1 MDLSVQTGVAQAD
14 GAQVLLSRSYASKS
28 EETVLLLLQVYA
40 EERQAR
46 AFAEECENVIRHAL
60 LDTEG
65 DAWNRLDGT
74 LKELNGLVKG
84 LLLARTMDEVHA
96 IVAVV
101 EKDGGLHVSHAG
113 RGEAYLVRRGA
124 ATQITEYTR
133 GKPLSAFVHISSGA
147 LEAQDSVALATQRL
161 LRAFTPAQLAQLTF
175 QRGEEALR
183 DIITRLE
190 AEEEPAAL
198 AIVASGSPVKT
209 AEVIAPR
216 QEYSRGR
223 PLPSRRS
230 RPAAWRFGQA
240 GRRIPLAVP
249 TLLRKAGSSLKR
261 AGARAAPV
269 VARWAKTGIGKLSR
283 TSTHVQT
290 LREKASVFMAD
301 LKHPQRKRRAHVLL
315 LAGALAAFLVI
326 FLVVKLSITS
336 QRSKTRAEL
345 STLVDRINEEI
356 KTADNR
362 RIAGDTDAANDIL
375 QRADAWAKQV
385 MDNESGLFRV
395 QALDLLDRIRSKKEE
410 LNNITRLSPRVLV
423 NLAAKNSDVSAQ
435 GMVGIA
441 DGEFVVFDREQW
453 YHVLLNGVDDPRPL
467 TEDGFII
474 DGAAFPRYKG
484 QAFLTTGNAVLELQ
498 GSQPVSMKTEDL
510 SGWVTGKDMETYL
523 RYLYIL
529 GVDNNIMKYER
540 LNNRYGAAV
549 QYNVSGDL
557 TGALDMTIDSSIY
570 VLREGGA
577 IVKMLRGEA
586 KPFTISHAPDGTF
599 KTATKI
605 VKMPE
610 SNFYFLDPEKRRI
623 SVTSDGGANGDSTYL
638 RQYVL
643 EGDQVGKLQDL
654 YVDPD
659 EAHLYVLDE
668 KRIYVIDLLK

>member
-1 MDLSVQTGVAQAD
+1 MDLSVQTGIAQAD
-14 GAQVLLSRSYASKS
+14 GAQALLSRSLTSKS
-28 EETVLLLLQVYA
+28 GETVLLLLQVYA
-40 EERQAR
+40 EERQAK
-46 AFAEECENVIRHAL
+46 AFSDECENVIRHAL
-60 LDTEG
+60 LDTDG
-65 DAWNRLDGT
+65 DAWSRLDGT
-74 LKELNGLVKG
+74 LKELNGLMKG

-101 EKDGGLHVSHAG
+101 EKDGALHVSHAG
-113 RGEAYLVRRGA
+113 RGEAYLVRHGA

-147 LEAQDSVALATQRL
+147 LEAQDTVVVATQRL
-161 LRAFTPAQLAQLTF
+161 LRAFTPAQLAQMTF
-175 QRGEEALR
+175 QRGEGALR
-183 DIITRLE
+183 DIAMRLE

-198 AIVASGSPVKT
+198 ALVASGSPMESK
-209 AEVIAPR
+209 EVIPPR
-216 QEYSRGR
+216 QGYAGPGRGR
-223 PLPSRRS
+223 LLPSRRS
-230 RPAAWRFGQA
+230 
-240 GRRIPLAVP
+240 GRRIPLSVP
-249 TLLRKAGSSLKR
+249 SSLHKVSSSLKR
-261 AGARAAPV
+261 AGALAAPV
-269 VARWAKTGIGKLSR
+269 VARWARTGLGKLGK

-290 LREKASVFMAD
+290 MREKASDFMAD
-301 LKHPQRKRRAHVLL
+301 LKHPQRKRRAHFLL

-410 LNNITRLSPRVLV
+410 INNITRLSPRVLV

-435 GMVGIA
+435 GMIGIA
-441 DGEFVVFDREQW
+441 DGEFVVFDREEW
-453 YHVLLNGVDDPRPL
+453 YHVLLNGVDDPRTL
-467 TEDGFII
+467 TEDGLII
-474 DGAAFPRYKG
+474 DGVSFPRFKA
-484 QAFLTTGNAVLELQ
+484 QAFLTTGNSILELQ

-570 VLREGGA
+570 VLKEGGA
-577 IVKMLRGEA
+577 VVKMMRGEA
-586 KPFTISHAPDGTF
+586 KPFAITHAPDGTF

-605 VKMPE
+605 VKMSD

-623 SVTSDGGANGDSTYL
+623 SVTSDGGPNGESSYL

-668 KRIYVIDLLK
+668 KRIYVIDLLR